1 LLQVAGIKVIHGVNV
16 MEKVTQHSQ
25 QYQLHL
31 NAVDVYSTHN
41 AAETDSESYFP
52 TQRTP
57 IQCISFKISY
67 TQGNHFGKLCYNMFQ
82 VYT

>member
-1 LLQVAGIKVIHGVNV
+1 LLQVILGVNV

-25 QYQLHL
+25 QYQSHL

-41 AAETDSESYFP
+41 AETDSESYFP

-57 IQCISFKISY
+57 ILCIIQTIIY
-67 TQGNHFGKLCYNMFQ
+67 TRKSLW
-82 VYT
+82 